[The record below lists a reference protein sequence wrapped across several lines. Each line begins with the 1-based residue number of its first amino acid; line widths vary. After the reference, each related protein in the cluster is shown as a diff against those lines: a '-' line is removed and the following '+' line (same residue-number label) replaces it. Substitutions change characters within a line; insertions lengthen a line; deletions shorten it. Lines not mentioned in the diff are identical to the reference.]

1 LRIYVVAEQYP
12 SLYKPYFDT
21 QFAEFLRAGHDLTVF
36 ALGTGDRTRSG
47 HGPYELL
54 HDSTAYLPTGR
65 GSLPRFS
72 QRILSRLLTAPRARL
87 GALRR
92 AREARPSRI
101 DTLTDAARLLSL
113 PAVAP
118 DFCLV
123 HNLLAARRVRFLRDL
138 YPGVPIAFYYHGGE
152 LPGVAAVSDAD
163 AASAFSAAD
172 VVFTN
177 TARSREHAI
186 SRGCQPERV
195 VVSPVGF
202 PLEDFPELSG
212 RSYRAE
218 GRLNILSI
226 GRLSPEKGFRY
237 AIEAVRQL
245 VETGARHLSYR
256 IVGGGPLQQELAAQ
270 IEAAGLSSYVC
281 LTGPVSRR
289 QLFEEMR
296 QADVLVLPSIVIGTW
311 EENQACVAQEAML
324 SHCLV
329 IASAT
334 GGVPESVAPE
344 QRSYLVPEGD
354 ATAIRVQLERAL
366 ALDQDELRTLGAAGR
381 SFAAA
386 RYDIRALNRQ
396 ILTTVMQHAPS
407 AASHAA

>member
-36 ALGTGDRTRSG
+36 ALGTGDRSRSD
-47 HGPYELL
+47 HGAYDRL

-72 QRILSRLLTAPRARL
+72 PRILSQFLAAPGARL
-87 GALRR
+87 EALRR
-92 AREARPSRI
+92 AREARPPRL

-113 PAVAP
+113 PAEHP

-138 YPGVPIAFYYHGGE
+138 YPEVPIAFYYHGGE
-152 LPGVAAVSDAD
+152 LPGVATVPDAD
-163 AASAFSAAD
+163 AASAFGAAD

-186 SRGCQPERV
+186 ARGCPADRV
-195 VVSPVGF
+195 FVSPVGF
-202 PLEDFPELSG
+202 PLEDFPEQAG
-212 RSYRAE
+212 RQYRA
-218 GRLNILSI
+218 GDRLNVLSI

-237 AIEAVRQL
+237 AIEGVRQL
-245 VETGARHLSYR
+245 VESGTRKLSYR
-256 IVGGGPLQQELAAQ
+256 IVGGGPLQGELAAQ
-270 IEAAGLSSYVC
+270 IDGGGLADQVC
-281 LTGPVSRR
+281 LTGPVSRQ
-289 QLFEEMR
+289 QLYEEMR
-296 QADVLVLPSIVIGTW
+296 RADVLVLPSIVVGTW

-344 QRSYLVPEGD
+344 QRSFLVPEGD
-354 ATAIRVQLERAL
+354 ATAIRVQLERAA
-366 ALDQDELRTLGAAGR
+366 ALDTDALRALGAAGR
-381 SFAAA
+381 AFAVG
-386 RYDIRALNRQ
+386 RYDIRVLNQQ
-396 ILTTVMQHAPS
+396 ILDTATQHAPAPAGR
-407 AASHAA
+407 AA